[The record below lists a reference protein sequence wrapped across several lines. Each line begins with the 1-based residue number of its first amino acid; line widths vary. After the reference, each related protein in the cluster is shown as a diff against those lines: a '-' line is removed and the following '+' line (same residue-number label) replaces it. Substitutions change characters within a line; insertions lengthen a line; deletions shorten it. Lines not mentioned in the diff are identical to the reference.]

1 MKMKL
6 LFMNV
11 VMLFLFACTG
21 TGEHSTKDVI
31 AVSILPQK
39 YFVNQIAG
47 QDFDIHVMIP
57 PGASPATFD
66 PSPKD
71 LTRIADAKAYFK
83 IGHIEF
89 EKGWDEKMKSISKD
103 LTFYDLSEG
112 IALISGSDH
121 GDHHHGIDPHVWMS
135 VKNVKLISKNILNA
149 LQELNPS
156 KHETYGENYLRFIHV
171 LDSLDQWIA
180 EQLSSREQDMFLIF
194 HPALTYY
201 ARDYGLEQESLEFEG
216 KQPTPM
222 HFKKI
227 TEKAKQH
234 GIRYVFIQK
243 QFDIENAQV
252 LANQINANIIEIDPL
267 NEHWKDEIVSVTE
280 KLKKALNESIN

>member
-1 MKMKL
+1 MKIL
-6 LFMNV
+6 IVNV
-11 VMLFLFACTG
+11 VMVFLFSCSG
-21 TGEHSTKDVI
+21 TDEHSGKDVI

-71 LTRIADAKAYFK
+71 LTRIANAKAYFK
-83 IGHIEF
+83 IGHIGF
-89 EKGWDEKMKSISKD
+89 EKGWDEKIKSVSKE
-103 LTFYDLSEG
+103 LTFYDLSG
-112 IALISGSDH
+112 GVAFISGIDH
-121 GDHHHGIDPHVWMS
+121 GDHHHGIDPHIWMS
-135 VKNVKLISKNILNA
+135 VKNVKLISRNILNA

-156 KHETYGENYLRFIHV
+156 KKDIYNDNFLRFAHR
-171 LDSLDQWIA
+171 LDSLDQWITG
-180 EQLSSREQDMFLIF
+180 QLSNRDRDVFLIF

-201 ARDYGLEQESLEFEG
+201 ARDYGLVQESLEFEG

-227 TEKAKQH
+227 TKKAKQH
-234 GIRYVFIQK
+234 GIQHVFIQK

-252 LANQINANIIEIDPL
+252 LANQINADIIEIDPL
-267 NEHWKDEIVSVTE
+267 NEHWKDEIISITE
-280 KLKKALNESIN
+280 KMKGVLNEATY

>member
-1 MKMKL
+1 MKL
-6 LFMNV
+6 LYINV
-11 VMLFLFACTG
+11 VMLLLHACTG
-21 TGEHSTKDVI
+21 TSEKLEKEVI
-31 AVSILPQK
+31 AVSILPQR
-39 YFVNQIAG
+39 YFVEQIAG
-47 QDFDIHVMIP
+47 QEFDIHVMIP

-66 PSPKD
+66 PSPKN

-89 EKGWDEKMKSISKD
+89 EKGWDEKMKSISKE
-103 LTFYDLSEG
+103 LIFYDLSEG

-135 VKNVKLISKNILNA
+135 VKNVKQIATNILNA

-156 KHETYGENYLRFIHV
+156 KQEAYDENYLQFIHD
-171 LDSLDQWIA
+171 LDSLDQWIS
-180 EQLSSREQDMFLIF
+180 EQLSSREHDMFLIF

-216 KQPTPM
+216 KQPTPK

-243 QFDIENAQV
+243 QFDIENAQI

-267 NEHWKDEIVSVTE
+267 NEHWKDEIISVTK
-280 KLKKALNESIN
+280 KLKKALNGSIN